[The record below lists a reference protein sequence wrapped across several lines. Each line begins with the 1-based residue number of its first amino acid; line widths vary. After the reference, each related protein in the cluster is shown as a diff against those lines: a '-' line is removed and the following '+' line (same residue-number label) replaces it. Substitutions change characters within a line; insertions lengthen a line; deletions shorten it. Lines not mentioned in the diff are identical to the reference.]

1 MLGDLKMYLLE
12 YFKSDGE
19 TITLQIEDDVN
30 LMSNIKTL
38 TQQVI
43 AGNVISFSME
53 KLYVD
58 QRQS

>member
-1 MLGDLKMYLLE
+1 MYLLE
-12 YFKSDGE
+12 YFKSDGK

-43 AGNVISFSME
+43 AGNVITFSVE
-53 KLYVD
+53 KLYVYN
-58 QRQS
+58 

>member
-1 MLGDLKMYLLE
+1 MQNWRKFKMYLLE
-12 YFKSDGE
+12 YFKSDGK

-43 AGNVISFSME
+43 AGNVITFSVE
-53 KLYVD
+53 KLYVYN
-58 QRQS
+58 